1 MVARGWWGGINW
13 EMGIDIHTAMQVT
26 NKNLPYSTGNS
37 SQYSVMA
44 YKGKES
50 KIVWIYV

>member
-1 MVARGWWGGINW
+1 MGEINW
-13 EMGIDIHTAMQVT
+13 EMGIDIHTTIYVT
-26 NKNLPYSTGNS
+26 NKNLLYSTDNS

-44 YKGKES
+44 YEGKES